1 MRGLLRS
8 KAAVV
13 VVVAPGEKT
22 NFLQKVASL
31 IKNGWGRND
40 RKSRK
45 AAEGEIQQRKVI
57 QKGNLREGEVRM
69 RKTKVYLMW
78 IVHHLD
84 SLCLK
89 DL

>member
-8 KAAVV
+8 KVGVV
-13 VVVAPGEKT
+13 AVVAPEEKT

-31 IKNGWGRND
+31 IKDGWGRND

-45 AAEGEIQQRKVI
+45 AADGVGQQRKVS

-69 RKTKVYLMW
+69 RKT
-78 IVHHLD
+78 
-84 SLCLK
+84 
-89 DL
+89 